1 MNPKAPFD
9 NKTETDK
16 KAIDFC
22 LKLEN
27 KLRNVV
33 IGSLSHAYFYEL
45 MAHPLFFCEIFFLL
59 TVSIACC

>member
-45 MAHPLFFCEIFFLL
+45 MAHPLFFL
-59 TVSIACC
+59 